1 MVGLAGGREGVATGP
16 VGAFNTT
23 DVADASR
30 LSVFPTMVETSG
42 VSSEKGYVTDT
53 LYVLSSVQ
61 ADETGAPLQV
71 TVTVAPVRP
80 DNSLVTCHLTVP
92 GSTQPVFG
100 WSHAGLIAP

>member
-1 MVGLAGGREGVATGP
+1 MVGLAGGGGGATGP
-16 VGAFNTT
+16 VVAFNTT

-30 LSVFPTMVETSG
+30 WSVFPTMVETSG

-53 LYVLSSVQ
+53 LYALSSVQ

-80 DNSLVTCHLTVP
+80 DSALVTCHLTVA
-92 GSTQPVFG
+92 GSAQPVVG
-100 WSHAGLIAP
+100 WSHAGVIAA